1 MDHASFAGQKAL
13 SYPSYPSNED
23 YELVEKYL
31 DLLTQ
36 YVQDG
41 NCAFLSKEQ
50 TERFLSMGRPPVN
63 RIDERNYGAANI
75 HMRVVAKYTNTSI
88 FVLGPIYGDHQ
99 PTKNDGEYI
108 GPAEVYHGITYICGS
123 RNAKFW

>member
-13 SYPSYPSNED
+13 SYPIDPAKAD
-23 YELVEKYL
+23 YELVKKYL

-50 TERFLSMGRPPVN
+50 TERFLSMGRPPVHKIN
-63 RIDERNYGAANI
+63 EWNYGAANV

-99 PTKNDGEYI
+99 LTKNDGEYI

-123 RNAKFW
+123 LNARFR